1 MPDPAN
7 ETVEASNPIL
17 GSLKVSGQNVNTI
30 ATVVTLIFVCVIAW
44 VLNAHAGDAKETGK
58 AVAQEL
64 KEANKEVANTLKESN
79 RDVSKVL
86 QELSAAIREQ
96 NCLAQFAT
104 ATERAKNAD
113 LCKRISR

>member
-1 MPDPAN
+1 MPDD
-7 ETVEASNPIL
+7 TVEASNPVL
-17 GSLKVSGQNVNTI
+17 GSFKVSGQNVNTI
-30 ATVVTLIFVCVIAW
+30 ATVATLILVSIVAY

-79 RDVSKVL
+79 REVAKVL
-86 QELSAAIREQ
+86 NELAAAMREQ
-96 NCLAQFAT
+96 NCLAQFPT
-104 ATERAKNAD
+104 QVERARNAE